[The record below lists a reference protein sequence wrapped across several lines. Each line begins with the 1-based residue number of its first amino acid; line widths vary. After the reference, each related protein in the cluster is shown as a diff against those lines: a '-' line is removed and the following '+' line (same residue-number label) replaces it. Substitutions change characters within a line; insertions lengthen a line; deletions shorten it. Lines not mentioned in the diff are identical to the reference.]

1 MSYMSVLYINKNKY
15 KILASKKRA
24 IEHTDKFENFL
35 SIIIVVLA
43 TIEILR
49 TLLQAILQF
58 L

>member
-1 MSYMSVLYINKNKY
+1 MSVLYINKNKY